1 MQKAAVA
8 AGEPVG
14 VAEQDNKLKT
24 MKKKLLIFSIILVLT
39 IISFISWRFLL
50 RERTVLFLCVHN
62 TFRSQMAEAYF
73 NKFAEE
79 KKLNWQVKSAGFLE
93 AEKINEKAI
102 TLMKEEGIDIS
113 DKKPKLVTDK
123 MIKSADKIIVV
134 CKECEE
140 KGLCVSLPKNKDIE
154 YWRLDNPADMEIDQ
168 AREIRNIVKEKV
180 LNFVKILE

>member
-1 MQKAAVA
+1 
-8 AGEPVG
+8 
-14 VAEQDNKLKT
+14 
-24 MKKKLLIFSIILVLT
+24 MKNNLLIFSLT
-39 IISFISWRFLL
+39 IILITIGFISWRFLL

-73 NKFAEE
+73 SKFAEE
-79 KKLNWQVKSAGFLE
+79 KKLNWQAKSAGFLE

-102 TLMKEEGIDIS
+102 TLMEEEGIDIS

-140 KGLCVSLPKNKDIE
+140 KGLCVALPKNKDIE
-154 YWRLDNPADMEIDQ
+154 YWRFDNPADVEINQ
-168 AREIRNIVKEKV
+168 AREIRDKVKERI
-180 LNFVKILE
+180 LNLIGILE